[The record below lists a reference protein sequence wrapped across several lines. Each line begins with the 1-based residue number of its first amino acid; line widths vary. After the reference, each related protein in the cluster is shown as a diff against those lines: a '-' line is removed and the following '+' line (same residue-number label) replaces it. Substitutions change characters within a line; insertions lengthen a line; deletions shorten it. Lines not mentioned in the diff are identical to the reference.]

1 MLSQTEAR
9 ELVERCMRVLYYR
22 DARSYN
28 RVRKGLQGINSGVR
42 RGAAC
47 LVPAQRWWD
56 SAFEAIL
63 VYIVGCCPK
72 N

>member
-28 RVRKGLQGINSGVR
+28 RVRSDVNNKDGGTLTGRFSVVVI
-42 RGAAC
+42 RGS
-47 LVPAQRWWD
+47 LLLKIRLLNFLFPD
-56 SAFEAIL
+56 
-63 VYIVGCCPK
+63 
-72 N
+72 

>member
-28 RVRKGLQGINSGVR
+28 RVRRDVNNKDDRTLTGMFS
-42 RGAAC
+42 
-47 LVPAQRWWD
+47 
-56 SAFEAIL
+56 
-63 VYIVGCCPK
+63 IVGIPGSLLLK
-72 N
+72 NGLPNLLFSD

>member
-28 RVRKGLQGINSGVR
+28 RVRRDVNNKDDGTLTGMFS
-42 RGAAC
+42 
-47 LVPAQRWWD
+47 
-56 SAFEAIL
+56 
-63 VYIVGCCPK
+63 IVGIPGSLLLK
-72 N
+72 NGLPNLLFSD